1 MEELNLIDLLKYY
14 LKKSYIII
22 LMTIL
27 VALMG
32 YYYVEEIQVPMYHG
46 TTTIILVQKN
56 NGATTAYETQN
67 ELTISEKL
75 VSTYSEL
82 IKSRRILSQVI
93 QNLKLDL
100 TESEL
105 TKNITVTSAS
115 DTSIIKITVSDA
127 NKNKAVEIANQIAK
141 VFKAEIIKIYD
152 LENVTIIDEAIVE
165 DIPYNVNL
173 VKQMLIFT
181 CLGLV
186 LSCGIVFVMYYFDGT
201 VKNKKEV
208 EEKLK
213 LPVLGEVPVA
223 KKLLNQKNKEE
234 KEIHIQNNL
243 TVAAE
248 EFAKIDKKVESPKS
262 TTKKTT
268 KTTTKTTKTTRKRT
282 KKEEE

>member
-1 MEELNLIDLLKYY
+1 MEELNLMDLLKYY

-46 TTTIILVQKN
+46 TLVQKN

-105 TKNITVTSAS
+105 AKNITVISAS

-127 NKNKAVEIANQIAK
+127 NKKKAVEIANQIAK

-243 TVAAE
+243 TVADE
-248 EFAKIDKKVESPKS
+248 EFEKIDKKVESPKS
-262 TTKKTT
+262 TTK

>member
-1 MEELNLIDLLKYY
+1 MEELNLMDLLKYY

-105 TKNITVTSAS
+105 AKNITVTSAS
-115 DTSIIKITVSDA
+115 DTSIIKITLSDA
-127 NKNKAVEIANQIAK
+127 NKKKAVEIANQIAK

-243 TVAAE
+243 TVADE
-248 EFAKIDKKVESPKS
+248 EFEKIDKKVESPKS
-262 TTKKTT
+262 TTK

>member
-1 MEELNLIDLLKYY
+1 MEELNLMDLLKYY

-46 TTTIILVQKN
+46 TTTIILIQKN

-105 TKNITVTSAS
+105 AKNITVISAS

-127 NKNKAVEIANQIAK
+127 NKKKAVEIANQIAK
-141 VFKAEIIKIYD
+141 VFKAAIIKIYD

-223 KKLLNQKNKEE
+223 KKLLNQKNK
-234 KEIHIQNNL
+234 
-243 TVAAE
+243 
-248 EFAKIDKKVESPKS
+248 
-262 TTKKTT
+262 
-268 KTTTKTTKTTRKRT
+268 
-282 KKEEE
+282 

>member
-1 MEELNLIDLLKYY
+1 MEELNLMDLLKYY

-46 TTTIILVQKN
+46 TLVQKN

-105 TKNITVTSAS
+105 AKNITVTSAS

-127 NKNKAVEIANQIAK
+127 NKKKAVEIANQIAK
-141 VFKAEIIKIYD
+141 VFKAAIIKIYD

-243 TVAAE
+243 TVADE
-248 EFAKIDKKVESPKS
+248 EFEKIDKKVESPKS

-268 KTTTKTTKTTRKRT
+268 TKTTKTTRKRP

>member
-1 MEELNLIDLLKYY
+1 MEELNLMDLLKYY

-46 TTTIILVQKN
+46 TLVQKN

-105 TKNITVTSAS
+105 AKNITVISAS

-127 NKNKAVEIANQIAK
+127 NKKKAVEIANQIAK
-141 VFKAEIIKIYD
+141 VFKAAIIKIYD

-243 TVAAE
+243 TVADE
-248 EFAKIDKKVESPKS
+248 EFEKIDKKVESPKS

-268 KTTTKTTKTTRKRT
+268 TKTTKTTRKRP